1 MGLDPYYSSSVP
13 KTTVREVSEGTTLE
27 VIWASLKVLG
37 EWILA
42 YSARDS
48 TPYTPTKSPWAAI
61 GTKAARAPRGS
72 LKTFGPYLSASP
84 PTIHD
89 QPTPA

>member
-13 KTTVREVSEGTTLE
+13 KTTVRGVLEGTILE
-27 VIWASLKVLG
+27 VRWASLKVLG

-42 YSARDS
+42 YFARDS
-48 TPYTPTKSPWAAI
+48 IPYTPTKSPWAAV
-61 GTKAARAPRGS
+61 GAKVVEVPRDS
-72 LKTFGPYLSASP
+72 LKTFGQYLLAGP

>member
-13 KTTVREVSEGTTLE
+13 KTTVRGVSEGAILG
-27 VIWASLKVLG
+27 VRWASLKVLG
-37 EWILA
+37 I
-42 YSARDS
+42 
-48 TPYTPTKSPWAAI
+48 PYTHTPTKSPWAAI
-61 GTKAARAPRGS
+61 DTKVVGVPRDS
-72 LKTFGPYLSASP
+72 LKTFGQYLLAGP